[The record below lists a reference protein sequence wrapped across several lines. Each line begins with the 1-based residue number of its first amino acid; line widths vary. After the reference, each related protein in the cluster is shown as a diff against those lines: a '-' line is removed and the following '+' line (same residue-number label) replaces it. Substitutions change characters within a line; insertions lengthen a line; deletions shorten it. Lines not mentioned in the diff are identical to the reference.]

1 MFTFKIKRFDA
12 ALKRL
17 LDGNELAVDSIPKPI
32 SGSMRLLK
40 ERLQS
45 LNNKVSVLEDKEAQ
59 LTLYQNHAGVGLW
72 NCEIVKGDATDSA
85 SQWYWSPEFRRLI
98 GYKSETDFPNVMTS
112 WSDLLHPDDLSAT
125 TDQFVRHVADKSGKT
140 PYDVTYRLKHKTA
153 GWRWYR
159 AVGGTKRNAQGMGVR
174 VAGSLIDIHDS
185 KIQELAIEEARHKQS
200 NIIKLVT
207 NGIEDANI
215 NAQNVESHLSK
226 ISQKSFE
233 AENATLEGVK
243 LLEQVTA
250 LLDEVK
256 KISESMDKELMQIQ
270 NIADKTNLLALNAAI
285 EAARAGEQ
293 GRGFAIVAD
302 EVRTLANTSS
312 QAADK
317 ITVEVQKSN
326 SSINHSLQ
334 EIAKLTTSLHTSVE
348 TAQATKEGIDLIT
361 HKVGQQN
368 QMLNQL
374 VQAVN
379 KN

>member
-1 MFTFKIKRFDA
+1 
-12 ALKRL
+12 
-17 LDGNELAVDSIPKPI
+17 
-32 SGSMRLLK
+32 
-40 ERLQS
+40 
-45 LNNKVSVLEDKEAQ
+45 
-59 LTLYQNHAGVGLW
+59 
-72 NCEIVKGDATDSA
+72 
-85 SQWYWSPEFRRLI
+85 
-98 GYKSETDFPNVMTS
+98 
-112 WSDLLHPDDLSAT
+112 
-125 TDQFVRHVADKSGKT
+125 
-140 PYDVTYRLKHKTA
+140 
-153 GWRWYR
+153 
-159 AVGGTKRNAQGMGVR
+159 
-174 VAGSLIDIHDS
+174 
-185 KIQELAIEEARHKQS
+185 
-200 NIIKLVT
+200 
-207 NGIEDANI
+207 
-215 NAQNVESHLSK
+215 
-226 ISQKSFE
+226 
-233 AENATLEGVK
+233 
-243 LLEQVTA
+243 
-250 LLDEVK
+250 
-256 KISESMDKELMQIQ
+256 MQIQ